1 MRECSGRHL
10 VVAGVARLLF
20 GFLGLLRVA
29 TSPYSARELD
39 VKIVSRLSLIF
50 DPAGSPTADMFAT
63 LLAVHSFHGSPALLR
78 PVRARHASAHPVMI
92 GLREQTPTYLS
103 EAQITDHLELP
114 EVVRVKPDDD
124 VTNGANASD
133 GDGALDG
140 GLGVWGWRAAL
151 LLVTVS
157 WAANFPVTAGALDA
171 LGPSAE
177 HASLFLAGR
186 FLSSAVLLA
195 PAALTAS
202 SAGAVQAGATIG
214 GLCAFGYVA
223 QAAALAMGSQAA
235 TCAFICSLQ
244 AVVVALYTALSGRG
258 LTFKTTVAVALAV
271 CGIGCLELPGV
282 LEGGLDALCL
292 GDLVA
297 LGQPL
302 GFGMSYIVIEQAM
315 KDHPDD
321 ELPLAALQC
330 ILIGAAT
337 LGIASASAGAAPWQ
351 LPFDILLPAA
361 DAASPAEAW
370 MVPGAVLYTGVW
382 GTAATIWLQAAVFKR
397 LPAVDASVILSTEPL
412 WATGL
417 AAVMLGDVIGMTD
430 VMGGALIISALLIN
444 EGLIQLPGVG
454 EQSDEAGTA

>member
-1 MRECSGRHL
+1 
-10 VVAGVARLLF
+10 
-20 GFLGLLRVA
+20 
-29 TSPYSARELD
+29 
-39 VKIVSRLSLIF
+39 
-50 DPAGSPTADMFAT
+50 
-63 LLAVHSFHGSPALLR
+63 
-78 PVRARHASAHPVMI
+78 MI
-92 GLREQTPTYLS
+92 GLREQKTPMFLS
-103 EAQITDHLELP
+103 GPRIHDHFQLP
-114 EVVRVKPDDD
+114 EVVRVKPVKEVAKSAAASDDD
-124 VTNGANASD
+124 AELD
-133 GDGALDG
+133 GD
-140 GLGVWGWRAAL
+140 LGVWGWRAAL
-151 LLVTVS
+151 MLVTMS

-186 FLSSAVLLA
+186 FCLSVVLLA

-202 SAGAVQAGATIG
+202 SPGAVRAGVQIG

-223 QAAALAMGSQAA
+223 QAAALSMGSQAA

-244 AVVVALYTALSGRG
+244 AVVVAVYTALSGRG

-271 CGIGCLELPGV
+271 CGIGCLELPAV

-302 GFGMSYIVIEQAM
+302 GFGMSYIVIEQAV

-330 ILIGAAT
+330 MLIGAAT
-337 LGIASASAGAAPWQ
+337 LGIASASAGAAPWD
-351 LPFDILLPAA
+351 LPFDMLLPAA
-361 DAASPAEAW
+361 DAASTAEAW
-370 MVPGAVLYTGVW
+370 TVPGAVLYTGIW
-382 GTAATIWLQAAVFKR
+382 GTAVTIWLQAAIFKR

-417 AAVMLGDVIGMTD
+417 AAMMLGDVIGTND
-430 VMGGALIISALLIN
+430 VMGGALIISALLVN
-444 EGLIQLPGVG
+444 EGLIQLPISG
-454 EQSDEAGTA
+454 EQSNEAGAA

>member
-1 MRECSGRHL
+1 M
-10 VVAGVARLLF
+10 LF
-20 GFLGLLRVA
+20 
-29 TSPYSARELD
+29 
-39 VKIVSRLSLIF
+39 IV
-50 DPAGSPTADMFAT
+50 P
-63 LLAVHSFHGSPALLR
+63 AVHSFHAAPTLLR
-78 PVRARHASAHPVMI
+78 PTRAVHASTHPVMI
-92 GLREQTPTYLS
+92 GLREQKTPMFLS
-103 EAQITDHLELP
+103 GPRIHDHFQLP
-114 EVVRVKPDDD
+114 EVVRVKPVKEVAKSAAASDDD
-124 VTNGANASD
+124 AELD
-133 GDGALDG
+133 GD
-140 GLGVWGWRAAL
+140 LGVWGWRAAL
-151 LLVTVS
+151 MLVTMS

-186 FLSSAVLLA
+186 FCLSAVLLA

-202 SAGAVQAGATIG
+202 SPGAVRAGVQIG

-223 QAAALAMGSQAA
+223 QAAALSMGSQAA

-244 AVVVALYTALSGRG
+244 AVVVAVYTALSGRG

-271 CGIGCLELPGV
+271 CGIGCLELPAV

-302 GFGMSYIVIEQAM
+302 GFGMSYIVIEQAV

-330 ILIGAAT
+330 MLIGAAT
-337 LGIASASAGAAPWQ
+337 LGIASASAGAAPWD
-351 LPFDILLPAA
+351 LPFDMLLPAA
-361 DAASPAEAW
+361 DAASTAEAW
-370 MVPGAVLYTGVW
+370 TVPGAVLYTGIW
-382 GTAATIWLQAAVFKR
+382 GTAVTIWLQAAIFKR

-417 AAVMLGDVIGMTD
+417 AAMMLGDVIGTND
-430 VMGGALIISALLIN
+430 VMGGALIISALLVN
-444 EGLIQLPGVG
+444 EGLIQLPISG
-454 EQSDEAGTA
+454 EQSNEAGAA

>member
-1 MRECSGRHL
+1 ML
-10 VVAGVARLLF
+10 
-20 GFLGLLRVA
+20 
-29 TSPYSARELD
+29 TSLA
-39 VKIVSRLSLIF
+39 
-50 DPAGSPTADMFAT
+50 
-63 LLAVHSFHGSPALLR
+63 AVHAFNTAPALLR
-78 PVRARHASAHPVMI
+78 TNVHRSSARPVMM
-92 GLREQTPTYLS
+92 GLREQKKPLNLS
-103 EAQITDHLELP
+103 GVNAPAPDIAEVAAHITQMLASVALAKPDPKTIEALP
-114 EVVRVKPDDD
+114 EEVVHVKPVEEIRDS
-124 VTNGANASD
+124 ALASD
-133 GDGALDG
+133 GGVELDV

-151 LLVTVS
+151 LIVTMS
-157 WAANFPVTAGALDA
+157 WAANFPVTAAALDA

-186 FLSSAVLLA
+186 FLLSAALLA

-202 SAGAVQAGATIG
+202 SAGAVRAGASVG

-223 QAAALAMGSQAA
+223 QAAALSMGSHAA

-244 AVVVALYTALSGRG
+244 AVVVAVYTALSGRG

-271 CGIGCLELPGV
+271 CGIGCLELPAV

-302 GFGMSYIVIEQAM
+302 GFGMSYIVIEQAVR
-315 KDHPDD
+315 DHPDD

-330 ILIGAAT
+330 MLIGAAT
-337 LGIASASAGAAPWQ
+337 LGIASASAGAAPWE
-351 LPFDILLPAA
+351 LPFDMLLPAA

-370 MVPGAVLYTGVW
+370 TVPGAVLYTGIW
-382 GTAATIWLQAAVFKR
+382 GTAATVWLQAAVFKR

-417 AAVMLGDVIGMTD
+417 AAMMLGDRVGMNA
-430 VMGGALIISALLIN
+430 VVGGALIVSALLVN
-444 EGLIQLPGVG
+444 EGLIKLPSAS
-454 EQSDEAGTA
+454 EQSIEAEAA